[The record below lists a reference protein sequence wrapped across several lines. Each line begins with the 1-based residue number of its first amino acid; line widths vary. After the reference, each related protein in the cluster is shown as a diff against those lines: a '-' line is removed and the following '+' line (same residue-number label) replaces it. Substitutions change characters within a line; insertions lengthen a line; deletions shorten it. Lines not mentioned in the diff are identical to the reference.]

1 MMAKISSGQ
10 GFAGLVDY
18 ANDIKDKKANIIASE
33 GVDLTSNKS
42 IAASF
47 SLQAKSRPSL
57 KNFVGHISLS
67 FAPEDTPKLSDKLMA
82 DIAKEY
88 LRRMGIVNTQ
98 YIMSRHHDKPHPHVH
113 IAYNRV
119 DNDGNAITGDQGFR
133 KSARITQALTREYSL
148 TFGKGKKKVNRD
160 RLKGKAAVK
169 YRIYDTV
176 TEALKNCR
184 NMEALKAALAARG
197 IGMNIVRN
205 TEGKAKGV
213 VFTCDNLSF
222 AGYQID
228 RSMTYAKLCQS
239 LGIMPDVADNAK
251 GLTASDD
258 QPEQPGFSFGRQR
271 SDKQREA
278 AGHSETTAAE
288 PVNVMTATDTAAGG
302 NAPSGGCIG
311 EAMAE
316 LIVQPH
322 IAPTSGGGGGSGD
335 DRGWNDEDKEK
346 DRKNNPYRRRR

>member
-42 IAASF
+42 IVASF

-67 FAPEDTPKLSDKLMA
+67 FAPEDTPKLSDTLMA

-98 YIMSRHHDKPHPHVH
+98 YVMSRHHDKPHPHVH

-119 DNDGNAITGDQGFR
+119 DNDGNAITGDQGFH
-133 KSARITQALTREYSL
+133 KSARITQALTREYGL
-148 TFGKGKKKVNRD
+148 TFSKGKKKVNRD

-169 YRIYDTV
+169 YRIYDAV
-176 TEALKNCR
+176 TEALKGCR
-184 NMEALKAALAARG
+184 SMEALKTALAARG
-197 IGMNIVRN
+197 IGINITLN
-205 TEGKAKGV
+205 AEGKPKGV
-213 VFTCDNLSF
+213 VFTCDNVSF

-239 LGIMPDVADNAK
+239 LGIVPDVADVPHIPTESERA
-251 GLTASDD
+251 
-258 QPEQPGFSFGRQR
+258 EQPGFSFGRQQ
-271 SDKQREA
+271 SDTQRETDSYRDTVA
-278 AGHSETTAAE
+278 AD
-288 PVNVMTATDTAAGG
+288 PVNGMTATDTAAGG
-302 NAPSGGCIG
+302 NASSGGGIG
-311 EAMAE
+311 EVVAE
-316 LIVQPH
+316 LVIQPH
-322 IAPTSGGGGGSGD
+322 VVQTSGGGGGSSD

-346 DRKNNPYRRRR
+346 NKRNPYKRRR

>member
-18 ANDIKDKKANIIASE
+18 ANNLKEKNTKIIVSD

-42 IAASF
+42 IVASF

-57 KNFVGHISLS
+57 KHFVGHISLS
-67 FAPEDTPKLSDKLMA
+67 FAPEDTPKLSDRLMA

-88 LRRMGIVNTQ
+88 MRRMGIVNTQ
-98 YIMSRHHDKPHPHVH
+98 YAVFRHHDKPHGHVH
-113 IAYNRV
+113 IVYNRV

-133 KSARITQALTREYSL
+133 KSARITQALTREYGL
-148 TFGKGKKKVNRD
+148 AFGKDKKNVNRD
-160 RLKGKAAVK
+160 RLKGKAAAK

-176 TEALKNCR
+176 TEAMQTCR
-184 NMEALKAALAARG
+184 SMEALKAALSARG

-205 TEGKAKGV
+205 AEGKAKGV

-228 RSMTYAKLCQS
+228 RSMTYAKLCQRM
-239 LGIMPDVADNAK
+239 GIVPDIADNI
-251 GLTASDD
+251 TNISISDKRT
-258 QPEQPGFSFGRQR
+258 EQWDFSFGGQH
-271 SDKQREA
+271 SDNTS
-278 AGHSETTAAE
+278 SELTAQKKTE
-288 PVNVMTATDTAAGG
+288 VTESLSGTNTGG
-302 NAPSGGCIG
+302 NASIG
-311 EAMAE
+311 NGIGAAITE

-322 IAPTSGGGGGSGD
+322 IAPTSGGGGGGSD

-346 DRKNNPYRRRR
+346 RKNPYRRRR

>member
-42 IAASF
+42 IVASF

-67 FAPEDTPKLSDKLMA
+67 FAPEDAPKLSDTLMA

-98 YIMSRHHDKPHPHVH
+98 FVMSRHHDKPHPHVH

-119 DNDGNAITGDQGFR
+119 DNDGNAITGDQGFC
-133 KSARITQALTREYSL
+133 KSARITQALTREYGL
-148 TFGKGKKKVNRD
+148 TFSKGKKKVNRD

-176 TEALKNCR
+176 TEVLKTCR
-184 NMEALKAALAARG
+184 SMEALKAALAARD
-197 IGMNIVRN
+197 IGMSITINA
-205 TEGKAKGV
+205 EGKPKGV
-213 VFTCDNLSF
+213 VFTCGNISF
-222 AGYQID
+222 GGYQID
-228 RSMTYAKLCQS
+228 RSMTYAKLCQT
-239 LGIMPDVADNAK
+239 LGMVQDVAGNAK
-251 GLTASDD
+251 ELAASDGRT
-258 QPEQPGFSFGRQR
+258 EQSGFSFDRQP
-271 SDKQREA
+271 SDTPSEVVGTADGMA
-278 AGHSETTAAE
+278 ATETVA
-288 PVNVMTATDTAAGG
+288 DGG
-302 NAPSGGCIG
+302 ASSGGGIG
-311 EAMAE
+311 EAVAE
-316 LIVQPH
+316 LVMQPH
-322 IAPTSGGGGGSGD
+322 VVQTGGGGGGGN
-335 DRGWNDEDKEK
+335 DRDWNDEDKEK
-346 DRKNNPYRRRR
+346 SKKNPYKRKR